1 MAAGAGVAVVAG
13 RGVAGDAML
22 RGTVACGAV
31 AAVDVTGG
39 AVTAVVAVDGVDPDE
54 ARMPGP
60 GIDAETGRSAAR
72 ARAPALAPGRTGIAV
87 VAPLGGAD
95 RRLPGVPS
103 TAVERRTVVGCSA
116 RATRV
121 IGPIGSGAR
130 ARKLPGDGNSRPP
143 RPIEPGAG
151 EDVVAERAAS
161 DTAAAVAVGPAVV
174 AEAPPDWS
182 LAAGPA
188 ADEPGRTAVEADE
201 ADEADEP
208 TPRAV
213 VDGLAGAVGRVA
225 VVDDGAG
232 ADDEAPGVAAV
243 AEIDDAALSGP
254 AWPRCGKLWAWGVGR
269 DCAAA
274 GTCTPA
280 EDARAGR
287 GRAASSVSLTRTR
300 RRSTCEA
307 SPGVG
312 EADADADAAGVAAE
326 TRAGSPGA
334 SPSAAWPESLAPA
347 PRLPD
352 CPTERGARAGTRR
365 LRASAGVVIR
375 PTAATSSG
383 SCIGTT
389 RAASPAGTVP
399 GRREPS
405 TGTEPTARGNPRAG
419 SSAASSPPVHQRGG
433 RMLASS
439 TSTSCR
445 AAPAGRPSSR
455 RTAPGRPQLR
465 ANRLEEDAT
474 SPTRVVRRPPRG
486 PGRRNRC
493 PTALPSRVAA
503 SDASPRCGVTSS
515 PPGTRCGRPQGSRS
529 GLRRS
534 RPAAAAR
541 ST

>member
-13 RGVAGDAML
+13 RGVAGGAML
-22 RGTVACGAV
+22 RGMVACGAV

-39 AVTAVVAVDGVDPDE
+39 AVTDVVAVDGVDPDE

-143 RPIEPGAG
+143 RPPGAG

-161 DTAAAVAVGPAVV
+161 DTAAAVAVRPAVV
-174 AEAPPDWS
+174 AEAPPNWS
-182 LAAGPA
+182 VAAGPA
-188 ADEPGRTAVEADE
+188 ADEPGRTAVESV
-201 ADEADEP
+201 EP

-213 VDGLAGAVGRVA
+213 VDGLTGAVGRVA
-225 VVDDGAG
+225 VVDDGA
-232 ADDEAPGVAAV
+232 DEVAGSAAVAGGAAV

-254 AWPRCGKLWAWGVGR
+254 AWSRSGRLWAWGFGR
-269 DCAAA
+269 DGGAA

-307 SPGVG
+307 SAGVG
-312 EADADADAAGVAAE
+312 EADAAGVATE
-326 TRAGSPGA
+326 PRAGSPGA
-334 SPSAAWPESLAPA
+334 SPSAAWPEPLAPA

-419 SSAASSPPVHQRGG
+419 SSAAPSLPVHQRGG

-465 ANRLEEDAT
+465 ANRVEEDAT
-474 SPTRVVRRPPRG
+474 SPTRVVTRPPRG

-503 SDASPRCGVTSS
+503 SDASPRSGVTSS
-515 PPGTRCGRPQGSRS
+515 PPGTRCGRPRGSRS